1 MTKTQ
6 TTGLERRLPI
16 GRALLATAL
25 AALFALAICGPAQ
38 ADEEF
43 GIAPETFT
51 THLSTTQAGGHP
63 DVRTTFQINLTPSQ
77 TPVGSAPKDFQII
90 LPKGIIGAPT
100 SVPTCPIAKAILFYE
115 PCPRESMIGRVT
127 VIVALGPI
135 AIPFKEPVYSVNPY
149 PGEPAAF
156 AFNALFPVRIDTF
169 VRPDGD
175 YGLDVTGKNLT
186 QAATLYSSDL
196 TLWGVPADHSGPG
209 PESVGE
215 GLSIGGPNPNAAR
228 IPFLSNP
235 TECSGKPLV
244 SRIDIQPWY
253 DPTFNAS
260 AEYTMGEITGCN
272 QVGFS
277 PTFEASPTTNLA
289 GAPSGLDFALHIPQH
304 NTITGS
310 NEVQV
315 VTVRA
320 SEGQF
325 QVGAGGEF
333 SPDLPFYAQAAEV
346 QTALENLKGIG
357 AGNVSV
363 AGGPGDGIG
372 SNPYVLSYQGEL
384 GYSDVDQ
391 VEARSGTQPLR
402 IAIANGTRPGLA
414 ETSTG
419 VPGNPAGSTTEESAT
434 AHLRDALIELP
445 EGMTLN
451 PPAAD
456 GLGSCSLA
464 EVGMTASGRPLGTP
478 VTCPDQSKL
487 GVVKV
492 VSPVLENPL
501 PGTLYLATQGEN
513 PFGSRFAIY
522 LVVSDPV
529 SGLLVK
535 IPGQIEPDPN
545 TGRITFS
552 FRNSP
557 QLPIEDLSIELFAGP
572 RAPLKTPDGCGRHV
586 SEGLL
591 TPWTSPAGSTAEI
604 ESSFR
609 LTAAPD
615 GGACRPEG
623 AAAPNT
629 PTFSAG
635 TISPTVKTFTPFF
648 LKLTRADGTQ
658 QLKSVDTTLP
668 QGLLAK
674 LAGVSICSDGAL
686 AAAPGR
692 TGKAEQASPSCPANS
707 QVGTVD
713 IGIGAGSTP
722 LHVPG
727 KVYLAGPYKGAPA
740 SLAIVTPAVTG
751 PFDLGNVVV
760 RSALQID
767 ATTTQVHVISDPI
780 PTIVAG
786 VPLNLRSISLEVDRP
801 SFTLNPT
808 SCNPASVL
816 GGITSVFDQAV
827 SFASSFQVGDCPV
840 LKFKPSLKLALK
852 GSVKRLAHPS
862 LSATLTARPDDANI
876 ASAQVKLP
884 RAAFLDQSHIGDV
897 CTRTQFAARACPPD
911 SIYGFTS
918 ATTPL
923 VDYSVSGPVYLR
935 TNPAH
940 KLPDLV
946 AVLQGPATQP
956 IEIEL
961 AGKTDAV
968 KGALRNS
975 FEFVPD
981 VPVSKFNLTLF
992 GGKKGL
998 IQMSEGFCARP
1009 DAEAVFTAHNGNAF
1023 ISTPEVAAKCG
1034 KKSKKKRKRRK

>member
-1 MTKTQ
+1 MDRK
-6 TTGLERRLPI
+6 RSLPI
-16 GRALLATAL
+16 GKALLATAVAAI
-25 AALFALAICGPAQ
+25 AALLLCGPAQ
-38 ADEEF
+38 AAEEF

-63 DVRTTFQINLTPSQ
+63 DIRTTFQINLTSNQ
-77 TPVGSAPKDFQII
+77 TPVGSAPKDFQIT
-90 LPKGIIGAPT
+90 LPKGIVGAPT

-115 PCPRESMIGRVT
+115 PCPRESMIGRTT
-127 VIVALGPI
+127 VIVALAGF
-135 AIPFKEPVYSVNPY
+135 AFQFKEPVYSVNPY

-169 VRPDGD
+169 VRADGD
-175 YGLDVTGKNLT
+175 YGITVSGKNLT
-186 QAATLYSSDL
+186 QAATLYASDL

-209 PESVGE
+209 PETVGE
-215 GLSIGGPNPNAAR
+215 GLSIGGPNPNAQR

-253 DPTFNAS
+253 DPTFNAF
-260 AEYTMGEITGCN
+260 AEYTIGEITGCN

-277 PTFEASPTTNLA
+277 PTFEARPTTNLA
-289 GAPSGLDFALHIPQH
+289 GAPSGLDFALHMPQH

-333 SPDLPFYAQAAEV
+333 SPDLPFYATAGEV
-346 QTALENLKGIG
+346 QAALENLKGIG

-391 VEARSGTQPLR
+391 IEARSGTQPLR

-434 AHLRDALIELP
+434 AHLRDAVITLP

-451 PPAAD
+451 PPASD

-492 VSPVLENPL
+492 VTPVIENPL

-522 LVVSDPV
+522 LVVADPV

-535 IPGQIEPDPN
+535 IPGQIEPDPS
-545 TGRITFS
+545 TGRVTFS
-552 FRNSP
+552 FRNNP

-572 RAPLKTPDGCGRHV
+572 RAPLKTPDDCGRHV

-591 TPWTSPAGSTAEI
+591 TPWTAPAGADAEL

-609 LTAAPD
+609 LTAGPD

-623 AAAPNT
+623 ARAPNA

-635 TISPTVKTFTPFF
+635 TISPTVKVFTPFF

-658 QLKSVDTTLP
+658 QLKAVDTILP

-674 LAGVSICSDGAL
+674 LAGVSICSDAAI
-686 AAAPGR
+686 AAAPAR

-707 QVGTVD
+707 LVGSVD
-713 IGIGAGSTP
+713 IGVGAGSTP

-727 KVYLAGPYKGAPA
+727 KAYLTGPYKGAPA

-760 RSALQID
+760 RTALYID
-767 ATTTQVHVISDPI
+767 STTAQVHAVTDPI
-780 PTIVAG
+780 PTIVGG
-786 VPLNLRSISLEVDRP
+786 VPLNIRSISLELDRP
-801 SFTLNPT
+801 DFTLNPT
-808 SCNPASVL
+808 SCNPTSVL
-816 GGITSVFDQAV
+816 GGITSVFDQTV

-840 LKFKPSLKLALK
+840 LPFKPSLKLALK
-852 GSVKRLAHPS
+852 GSVKRRSHPS
-862 LSATLTARPDDANI
+862 LTATLTARPTDANI

-884 RAAFLDQSHIGDV
+884 KTAFLDQDHIGEV
-897 CTRTQFAARACPPD
+897 CSRVQFAARACPPG
-911 SIYGFTS
+911 SVYGFTS

-923 VDYSVSGPVYLR
+923 VDYTLSGPVYLR
-935 TNPAH
+935 SNPAH
-940 KLPDLV
+940 RLPDLV

-956 IEIEL
+956 IEVEL
-961 AGKTDAV
+961 AGKTDSV
-968 KGALRNS
+968 KSALRTS

-981 VPVSKFNLTLF
+981 VPVTKFSLTLF

-998 IQMSEGFCARP
+998 IEMSNGFCARP
-1009 DAEAVFTAHNGNAF
+1009 NAEATFTAQNGNGF
-1023 ISTPEVAAKCG
+1023 VSTPTVSGKCG
-1034 KKSKKKRKRRK
+1034 KKAKRGKKRK

>member
-1 MTKTQ
+1 MDLK
-6 TTGLERRLPI
+6 RSLPI
-16 GRALLATAL
+16 GRALLATAVAAI
-25 AALFALAICGPAQ
+25 AALSLCGPAQ
-38 ADEEF
+38 AAEEF

-63 DVRTTFQINLTPSQ
+63 DIRTTFQINLTSNQ
-77 TPVGSAPKDFQII
+77 TPVGSAPKDFQIT
-90 LPKGIIGAPT
+90 LPKGIVGAPT

-115 PCPRESMIGRVT
+115 PCPRESMIGRTT
-127 VIVALGPI
+127 VIVALAGF
-135 AIPFKEPVYSVNPY
+135 AFQFKEPVYSVNPY

-169 VRPDGD
+169 VRADGD
-175 YGLDVTGKNLT
+175 YGITVSGKNLT
-186 QAATLYSSDL
+186 QAATLYASDL

-209 PESVGE
+209 PETVGE

-253 DPTFNAS
+253 DPTFNAF
-260 AEYTMGEITGCN
+260 AEYTIGEITGCN

-277 PTFEASPTTNLA
+277 PTFEARPTTNLA
-289 GAPSGLDFALHIPQH
+289 GAPSGLDFALHMPQH

-333 SPDLPFYAQAAEV
+333 SPDLPFYATAGEV
-346 QTALENLKGIG
+346 QAALENLKGIG

-391 VEARSGTQPLR
+391 IEARSGTQPLR

-434 AHLRDALIELP
+434 AHLRDAVVTLP

-451 PPAAD
+451 PPASD

-492 VSPVLENPL
+492 VTPVIENPL

-535 IPGQIEPDPN
+535 IPGQIEPDPS
-545 TGRITFS
+545 TGRVTFS
-552 FRNSP
+552 FRNNP

-572 RAPLKTPDGCGRHV
+572 RAPLKTPDDCGRHV

-591 TPWTSPAGSTAEI
+591 TPWTSPAGADAEL

-609 LTAAPD
+609 LTAGPD

-623 AAAPNT
+623 ARAPNA

-635 TISPTVKTFTPFF
+635 TISPTVKVFTPFF

-658 QLKSVDTTLP
+658 QLKAVDTILP

-674 LAGVSICSDGAL
+674 LAGVSICSDAAI
-686 AAAPGR
+686 AAAPAR
-692 TGKAEQASPSCPANS
+692 TGRAEQASPSCPANS
-707 QVGTVD
+707 LVGSVD
-713 IGIGAGSTP
+713 VGVGAGSTP

-727 KVYLAGPYKGAPA
+727 KAYLTGPYKGAPA
-740 SLAIVTPAVTG
+740 SLSDRHPGGDRPLRPRQCRGQDRALHRLDDGPGPRRHRPDPDDRRRGPAQHPLDIPGTRPPRLHPQSDQLQPDVGARRDHLRLRSDRPLRVVIPGRRLPG
-751 PFDLGNVVV
+751 P
-760 RSALQID
+760 ALQ
-767 ATTTQVHVISDPI
+767 ALAEAGAQGLGQTSKSPEPHRDPDG
-780 PTIVAG
+780 PAHRRQHRLRPGEAAEDGLPRPGPHRRSLLTRAVRG
-786 VPLNLRSISLEVDRP
+786 SRVPARAP
-801 SFTLNPT
+801 S
-808 SCNPASVL
+808 
-816 GGITSVFDQAV
+816 
-827 SFASSFQVGDCPV
+827 
-840 LKFKPSLKLALK
+840 
-852 GSVKRLAHPS
+852 
-862 LSATLTARPDDANI
+862 TARPA
-876 ASAQVKLP
+876 P
-884 RAAFLDQSHIGDV
+884 RRRWST
-897 CTRTQFAARACPPD
+897 TRSRGRSTCGPTPPTNCPTSSRSSRARRP
-911 SIYGFTS
+911 SRS
-918 ATTPL
+918 K
-923 VDYSVSGPVYLR
+923 S
-935 TNPAH
+935 NWPA
-940 KLPDLV
+940 KPTRSR
-946 AVLQGPATQP
+946 APCGPAS
-956 IEIEL
+956 
-961 AGKTDAV
+961 
-968 KGALRNS
+968 NS
-975 FEFVPD
+975 SPT
-981 VPVSKFNLTLF
+981 S
-992 GGKKGL
+992 
-998 IQMSEGFCARP
+998 R
-1009 DAEAVFTAHNGNAF
+1009 
-1023 ISTPEVAAKCG
+1023 
-1034 KKSKKKRKRRK
+1034 